1 MGHAQCACFVAA
13 LCSHV
18 RFASTMLPASL
29 STGERVEMHLSHTNP
44 ATLGSGTRVLI
55 IKLPELELCKYE
67 EGRTCRNRR
76 DGRDGHQICHPA
88 ALFPR
93 KRDWPLSSMRASE
106 FYICALKI
114 YIRVLKFYMRIAKFN
129 MRAREFYMRPQKL
142 YIRTCLMYLH
152 AAKFYLEQKRLY
164 GGRIEL

>member
-1 MGHAQCACFVAA
+1 M
-13 LCSHV
+13 
-18 RFASTMLPASL
+18 R
-29 STGERVEMHLSHTNP
+29 
-44 ATLGSGTRVLI
+44 
-55 IKLPELELCKYE
+55 ELELCEDE

-142 YIRTCLMYLH
+142 YIRTCLMYLR